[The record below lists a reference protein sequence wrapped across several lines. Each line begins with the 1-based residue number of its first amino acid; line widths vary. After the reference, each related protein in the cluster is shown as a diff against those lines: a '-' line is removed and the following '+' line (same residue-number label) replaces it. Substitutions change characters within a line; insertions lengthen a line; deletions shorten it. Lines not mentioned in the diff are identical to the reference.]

1 MAGHLPPALAASFE
15 SGRCLPVL
23 MLRVDLPAIDT
34 LALLY
39 GTGEITWGGVKFVGK
54 DDRFGSLMA
63 LDPPEDGV
71 GDNAPSMSFEIATP
85 NDTAA
90 ALLASPLY
98 QGARTRLW
106 VGGLDAAGALLEPYL
121 LFDGSLDRP
130 LLHLDKAV
138 RSLEFDCVS
147 GFEKFFADT
156 EGQRLA
162 DASHQA
168 VWPGEQGLIY
178 VTGISRTIIWGP
190 GERPGNGPV
199 YGSAAGFGNFGGGG
213 GGRGFGDFM
222 NVDLR

>member
-23 MLRVDLPAIDT
+23 LLRIDLPAIAT

-39 GTGEITWGGVKFVGK
+39 GSGEITWGGVKFVGK
-54 DDRFGSLMA
+54 DDRFGALMS

-71 GDNAPSMSFEIATP
+71 GDTAPAMSFEIATP

-106 VGGLDAAGALLEPYL
+106 VGGLDLNGGFLEPYM

-130 LLHLDKAV
+130 ILNLDKGV

-147 GFEKFFADT
+147 GFEKMFSDT

-162 DASHQA
+162 NASHQA

-178 VTGISRTIIWGP
+178 VTGVNRTIIWGP

-199 YGSAAGFGNFGGGG
+199 YGSGGDYGGGFSVGGGGG
-213 GGRGFGDFM
+213 GGRYQ
-222 NVDLR
+222 NVHLL